1 MFDAFGPVTRT
12 FSVFGWSMFSACDP
26 ASTRRYNSSEF
37 LCAGSL
43 CEQIYQEVGTT
54 MTTCGV
60 FVGLLCMV
68 AVSYVAAVIAI
79 RYLSRSAYR
88 LFLHVFPPPPRTTRK
103 ERRKQILKQRRQESR
118 ARRISGQRRWTWR
131 SYVSF
136 SEARYRKE
144 PWFAESANVLT
155 GAGE

>member
-1 MFDAFGPVTRT
+1 M
-12 FSVFGWSMFSACDP
+12 M
-26 ASTRRYNSSEF
+26 
-37 LCAGSL
+37 
-43 CEQIYQEVGTT
+43 
-54 MTTCGV
+54 TCGV
-60 FVGLLCMV
+60 FAGLLCMA

-88 LFLHVFPPPPRTTRK
+88 LFLHVFPAPPRITRK
-103 ERRKQILKQRRQESR
+103 ERRKQVLKQRRQESR

-144 PWFAESANVLT
+144 PWFAESADVEL
-155 GAGE
+155 